1 MADEDTTLAVY
12 MPGQNVAARVEE
24 LVRGGLSSDTPCAV
38 ISCATRREQKV
49 VRMTLGEV
57 ALAPTLGAP
66 ALLVIGA
73 VAAERAMAARDW
85 SVEKV
90 AAKAKSEATA
100 EIAQAAAGAFE
111 VRAELQFAE
120 EISAEVAGDVAE
132 ETAEAPFDADAA
144 ERNISLS
151 ES

>member
-1 MADEDTTLAVY
+1 
-12 MPGQNVAARVEE
+12 
-24 LVRGGLSSDTPCAV
+24 
-38 ISCATRREQKV
+38 
-49 VRMTLGEV
+49 MTLGEV